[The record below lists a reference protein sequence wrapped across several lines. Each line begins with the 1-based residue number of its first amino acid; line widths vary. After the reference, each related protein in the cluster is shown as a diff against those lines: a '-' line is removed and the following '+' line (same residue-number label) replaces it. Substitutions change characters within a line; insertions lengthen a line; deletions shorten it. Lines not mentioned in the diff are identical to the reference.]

1 MIQLL
6 TQMVY
11 FRDTHGSFNL
21 PEYAFLE
28 QNEPISTLTTVICR
42 KYAFQILSQFSQAN
56 NVLDAPASNSDV
68 FMSRDTSVSST

>member
-1 MIQLL
+1 
-6 TQMVY
+6 
-11 FRDTHGSFNL
+11 
-21 PEYAFLE
+21 LE